1 MMVWSGVWVTAM
13 KIIVQRLIVVCLSIL
28 CLLPALVDGAMAE
41 KRLALVI
48 GIDDYKEVPKL
59 TKAIGDANAIGDKL
73 TAIGFTVSR
82 SINPDRRALSL
93 ALANFYSSI
102 EPGDTALIH
111 YSGHGVEIKR
121 ENYLLPAD
129 IPNPDNGSAEL
140 LTSEA
145 IALASLVDT
154 LQDKGAN
161 VRILIIDACRDN
173 PFAASGKR
181 ALGTTRGLAAVAPP
195 KGSFIMYSAGTGQA
209 ALDRLS
215 DTDPSTTSVFTRVLL
230 TQFDKKGLLLRDMAS
245 GVRTE
250 VNRLAKTVGH
260 EQFPA
265 YYDEMTV
272 DFTFLPGDGKEDGQ
286 ATIQQAVI
294 TPTPPVP
301 PPAIT
306 PKGIDEEKA
315 YKMSETID
323 TVDAWNIFLKQ
334 YPDGPYS
341 PYAMAAREKLV
352 AKAVPR
358 AIAIIEQPAPK
369 IKTPKII
376 TPQPA
381 PPKKKVVATGCSG
394 SGRVRGLPPDDN
406 FLAVRTGPG
415 TSFTEV
421 SRLFNG
427 DRVSVCG
434 KNGKWLRINGSGAS
448 GWVFGK
454 YVAVGG

>member
-1 MMVWSGVWVTAM
+1 M
-13 KIIVQRLIVVCLSIL
+13 KIIVQRLMFVCLTVF
-28 CLLPALVDGAMAE
+28 CLLPTMLGNALAE

-59 TKAIGDANAIGDKL
+59 TKAVGDANAIGDKL
-73 TAIGFTVSR
+73 TSIGFTVSR
-82 SINPDRRALSL
+82 AINPDRRALSL

-173 PFAASGKR
+173 PFAAAGKR
-181 ALGTTRGLAAVAPP
+181 ALGTLRGLAAVAPP

-215 DTDPSTTSVFTRVLL
+215 DTDASPTSVFTRVLL

-272 DFTFLPGDGKEDGQ
+272 DFTFLPGDGKEDVP

-315 YKMSETID
+315 YKMSETIN

-334 YPDGPYS
+334 YPDGLFS
-341 PYAMAAREKLV
+341 PYAMAARGKIV
-352 AKAVPR
+352 AEAQPR
-358 AIAIIEQPAPK
+358 AIAIIEQPPPK
-369 IKTPKII
+369 IKPPKIKPP
-376 TPQPA
+376 TPA
-381 PPKKKVVATGCSG
+381 PPKKKTVASGCSA

-406 FLAVRTGPG
+406 FLAVRTGPA

-427 DRVSVCG
+427 DNVSVCG
-434 KNGKWLRINGSGAS
+434 RSGKWLRVNGSGSS

>member
-1 MMVWSGVWVTAM
+1 MIWSIVPAM
-13 KIIVQRLIVVCLSIL
+13 KIIASRLMVICLSVF
-28 CLLPALVDGAMAE
+28 CLLPALLGSAMAE

-48 GIDDYKEVPKL
+48 GIDDYREVPKL
-59 TKAIGDANAIGDKL
+59 TKAVGDANAIGDKL
-73 TAIGFTVSR
+73 TAIGFTVAR
-82 SINPDRRALSL
+82 AINPDRRALSL
-93 ALANFYSSI
+93 ALANFYSTI

-181 ALGTTRGLAAVAPP
+181 ALGTSRGLAAVAPP

-215 DTDPSTTSVFTRVLL
+215 DDDASTTSVFTRVLL

-272 DFTFLPGDGKEDGQ
+272 DFTFLPGDGKDDGQ
-286 ATIQQAVI
+286 ATIQPAVI
-294 TPTPPVP
+294 TPPPPVP
-301 PPAIT
+301 PPATT
-306 PKGIDEEKA
+306 PTGIDEEKA
-315 YKMSETID
+315 YKMSETIN

-334 YPDGPYS
+334 YPDGLYS
-341 PYAMAAREKLV
+341 PYAKAARGKLV
-352 AKAVPR
+352 AEALPKTAAKAT
-358 AIAIIEQPAPK
+358 EEPAPK
-369 IKTPKII
+369 IK
-376 TPQPA
+376 
-381 PPKKKVVATGCSG
+381 PPKKRTVATGCSE

-421 SRLFNG
+421 TRLFNG

-434 KNGKWLRINGSGAS
+434 RSGKWLRINGSGAS
-448 GWVFGK
+448 GWVSGK